1 MRRADAILLE
11 RADRASDFEGRI
23 RGGSVRGEEL
33 MFTGIVEELGRV
45 VELEAEGDGRAAD
58 GRVLERFLSDAAVG
72 ASIAVNGACVTAV
85 ELSADRFSA
94 DLAPETLK
102 RTNLG
107 DLRPGSPVNLERP
120 LRANSRLDGHF
131 VLGHVDGTAEIVS
144 LEALGDDN
152 WWLRIRVP
160 NELTRYVVSK
170 GSVAVDG
177 ISLTVAE
184 IENDV
189 VGFTIIPHTYEH
201 TTLHAYKAGSR
212 VNIEVDIL
220 AKHLEK
226 LRSSVKP

>member
-1 MRRADAILLE
+1 
-11 RADRASDFEGRI
+11 
-23 RGGSVRGEEL
+23 

-45 VELEAEGDGRAAD
+45 I
-58 GRVLERFLSDAAVG
+58 ERKDKPAGARLTIECSSILRDITRG

-85 ELSADRFSA
+85 ELNANEFSA
-94 DLAPETLK
+94 DLAPETLE

-107 DLRPGSPVNLERP
+107 DLEPGSPVNLERP
-120 LRANSRLDGHF
+120 LRADSRLDGHF
-131 VLGHVDGTAEIVS
+131 VLGHVDGTAEIIS
-144 LEALGDDN
+144 LEDLGDDN

-160 NELTRYVVSK
+160 DELTRYIVMK

-184 IENDV
+184 IDENV

-201 TTLHAYKAGSR
+201 TALHARAPGSR

-220 AKHLEK
+220 AKHVEK
-226 LRSSVKP
+226 LVASAKPSL

>member
-1 MRRADAILLE
+1 
-11 RADRASDFEGRI
+11 
-23 RGGSVRGEEL
+23 
-33 MFTGIVEELGRV
+33 MFTGIIEEVGRTTAVESKATGARLTIACSRV
-45 VELEAEGDGRAAD
+45 
-58 GRVLERFLSDAAVG
+58 LSDATLG

-85 ELSADRFSA
+85 ELEADHFSA

-107 DLRPGSPVNLERP
+107 DLTPGSPVNLERP

-131 VLGHVDGTAEIVS
+131 VLGHVDGTGEVVS
-144 LEALGDDN
+144 VEPLGQDN

-160 NELTRYVVSK
+160 SDLIRYIVSK
-170 GSVAVDG
+170 GSLAVDG

-184 IENDV
+184 STGDL

-201 TTLHAYKAGSR
+201 TALHSRVPGSR
-212 VNIEVDIL
+212 VNLEADIL

-226 LRSSVKP
+226 LITARQ

>member
-1 MRRADAILLE
+1 
-11 RADRASDFEGRI
+11 
-23 RGGSVRGEEL
+23 

-45 VELEAEGDGRAAD
+45 TEVQMKATGARLAVACSSI
-58 GRVLERFLSDAAVG
+58 LQDAALG

-85 ELSADRFSA
+85 DLSDAGFSA

-107 DLRPGSPVNLERP
+107 SLKAGSLVNLERP

-144 LEALGDDN
+144 LEPLGEDN

-160 NELTRYVVSK
+160 HDFARYIVSK

-177 ISLTVAE
+177 ISLTVAGLQG
-184 IENDV
+184 DLV
-189 VGFTIIPHTYEH
+189 AFTIIPHTYEH
-201 TTLHAYKAGSR
+201 TTLHAYKSGAH

-220 AKHLEK
+220 AKHIEK
-226 LRSSVKP
+226 LVGLDRALIP

>member
-1 MRRADAILLE
+1 
-11 RADRASDFEGRI
+11 
-23 RGGSVRGEEL
+23 

-45 VELEAEGDGRAAD
+45 VALEYKATGARLTVACSN
-58 GRVLERFLSDAAVG
+58 VLHDAKPG

-85 ELSADRFSA
+85 ELKGGRFSA
-94 DLAPETLK
+94 DLAPETLR

-107 DLRPGSPVNLERP
+107 DLHVGAPVNLERP
-120 LRANSRLDGHF
+120 LRADSRLDGHF
-131 VLGHVDGTAEIVS
+131 VLGHVDGTATIVS
-144 LEALGDDN
+144 LEPLGEGN

-160 NELTRYVVSK
+160 AELTRYVVMK

-184 IENDV
+184 MEGDLA
-189 VGFTIIPHTYEH
+189 GFTIIPHTFEH
-201 TTLHAYKAGSR
+201 TTLAKYSSGAR

-226 LRSSVKP
+226 LIAAGRT